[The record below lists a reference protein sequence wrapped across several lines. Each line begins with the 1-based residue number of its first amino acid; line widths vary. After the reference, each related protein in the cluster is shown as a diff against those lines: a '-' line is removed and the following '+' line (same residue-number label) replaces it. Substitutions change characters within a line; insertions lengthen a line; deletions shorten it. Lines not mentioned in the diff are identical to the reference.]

1 MRKTNYLLL
10 FVLNLVVVGSVS
22 WFQTSPGYMDADY
35 YFAGGIRLANGYG
48 FSEDILWNYLDD
60 PQGLPHP
67 SHGYWMPL
75 ASILA
80 ALPMVLFGRQDFF
93 TARLI
98 FIFIAACVSPL
109 SAFLSMRVLK
119 RKEYAFMTGILS
131 IISVFYLPYVG
142 TTDTFGIC
150 MLLGIGWFVAVN
162 RILGV
167 ASDQTNSGEKKLPY
181 LMLGIFAGLINL
193 TRAEGSVWLLLSLC
207 GVIYFELVP
216 KQINPDWGKIGLK
229 ALICIAGYLLVF
241 GPWVIRN
248 LSVFGS
254 IYTPGGIRT
263 LWLTNYDELY
273 AYPAS
278 KLNFMHWWSS
288 GFEIAKSRAWAFWQ
302 NIQTAF
308 AVQGQIVLFPLIVWG
323 IWRLRRDYW
332 VQIGLTIW
340 LVLLFIMTIIFPYQ
354 GARGGFFH
362 TGAALQPFIWVLV
375 PVGFQE
381 FILWGQR
388 IRNWNINQS
397 GKIFKVSL
405 ICLTFMI
412 SLVVIK
418 SRVIGVSSGNPSWG
432 WSNYIYQQV
441 DQYLESQNIQ
451 KDDIVMVNNPPGYY
465 VASGHTAIVIPNE
478 DENIVLDVSRRY
490 RASYL
495 LIESNHPY
503 SLDGLFRVPH
513 DRSGFQ
519 FVAEIRGVMIY
530 KIVGR

>member
-1 MRKTNYLLL
+1 
-10 FVLNLVVVGSVS
+10 
-22 WFQTSPGYMDADY
+22 
-35 YFAGGIRLANGYG
+35 
-48 FSEDILWNYLDD
+48 
-60 PQGLPHP
+60 
-67 SHGYWMPL
+67 
-75 ASILA
+75 
-80 ALPMVLFGRQDFF
+80 
-93 TARLI
+93 
-98 FIFIAACVSPL
+98 
-109 SAFLSMRVLK
+109 
-119 RKEYAFMTGILS
+119 
-131 IISVFYLPYVG
+131 
-142 TTDTFGIC
+142 
-150 MLLGIGWFVAVN
+150 
-162 RILGV
+162 
-167 ASDQTNSGEKKLPY
+167 
-181 LMLGIFAGLINL
+181 
-193 TRAEGSVWLLLSLC
+193 
-207 GVIYFELVP
+207 
-216 KQINPDWGKIGLK
+216 
-229 ALICIAGYLLVF
+229 
-241 GPWVIRN
+241 
-248 LSVFGS
+248 
-254 IYTPGGIRT
+254 
-263 LWLTNYDELY
+263 
-273 AYPAS
+273 
-278 KLNFMHWWSS
+278 MHWWSS

-388 IRNWNINQS
+388 IRNWNNNQS
-397 GKIFKVSL
+397 GKLFKVSL

-432 WSNYIYQQV
+432 RSNYIYQQV

-465 VASGHTAIVIPNE
+465 VASSHPAIVIPNE
-478 DENIVLDVSRRY
+478 DENTVLDVSRRY
-490 RASYL
+490 RASFL